1 MIHVYVISVQQQ
13 LRKIVR
19 RRDQNHGSIITEMF
33 RVKHQRRLKN
43 VKIYRCKKSRQVAG
57 FLIAILQQQPL
68 MFAGLCPQTYSQIA
82 FHL

>member
-1 MIHVYVISVQQQ
+1 MKPVYVAYVQRH
-13 LRKIVR
+13 LHKIAR
-19 RRDQNHGSIITEMF
+19 RRVRNLGSIITEMF